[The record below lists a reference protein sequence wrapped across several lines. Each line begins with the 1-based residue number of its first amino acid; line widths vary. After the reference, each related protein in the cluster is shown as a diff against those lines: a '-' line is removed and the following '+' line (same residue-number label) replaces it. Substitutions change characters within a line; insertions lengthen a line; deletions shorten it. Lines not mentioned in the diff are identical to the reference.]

1 MHESRYI
8 LWQALLSYMWELFEY
23 TCPQQGMKRK
33 AQWWMLGLLRDSS
46 PTDHSTVIGMDAHS
60 GFA

>member
-23 TCPQQGMKRK
+23 TCPQDGSKRR
-33 AQWWMLGLLRDSS
+33 AFFRVGWTYREVVHFT
-46 PTDHSTVIGMDAHS
+46 PTSETNARS